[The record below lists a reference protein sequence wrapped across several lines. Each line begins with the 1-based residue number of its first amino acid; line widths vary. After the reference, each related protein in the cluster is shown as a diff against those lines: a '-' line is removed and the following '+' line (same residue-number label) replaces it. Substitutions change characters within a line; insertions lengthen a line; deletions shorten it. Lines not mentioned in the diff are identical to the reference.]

1 MATTKSPTLAERK
14 AQPHAHAF
22 SASQSLSDVVRA
34 AAGHTEAKRDVM
46 AGAVYSAYFQAL
58 KHGNKSQLQGRASSL
73 FEQATMYSSTAKAKA
88 GGFPQPKKAGEYY
101 AAHLSALNIV
111 GMPGKATPEQVAE
124 AALAYTNEGGWLTGA
139 DIVVAMAEGMALAY
153 IDAVDNYLAELVAEA
168 AEKRAASKAAQAK
181 AAPVVTSGDT
191 AEGDGSA
198 AAVGVQASIVPA
210 PAMTLA
216 DMVAAVAAALRT
228 GTIDEAA
235 AGVLAEAADEYN
247 ALIDVRETA
256 ALLAGMAVGSV
267 ASVAAH

>member
-1 MATTKSPTLAERK
+1 MATTKTPTLAQRK
-14 AQPHAHAF
+14 IINASATAF
-22 SASQSLSDVVRA
+22 GGNQSLSDVVRA

-111 GMPGKATPEQVAE
+111 GMPGKADAAMLADTTAE
-124 AALAYTNEGGWLTGA
+124 AL
-139 DIVVAMAEGMALAY
+139 AEGMALAY

-181 AAPVVTSGDT
+181 AAPVAVGGDAT
-191 AEGDGSA
+191 EGDDSG

-210 PAMTLA
+210 PAMSLA

-228 GTIDEAA
+228 GVIDDAS
-235 AGVLAEAADEYN
+235 AGVLAEAAEEYN

-256 ALLAGMAVGSV
+256 ALLAGVGAGSV